1 MPEVREITMSD
12 SDRLA
17 SRLAAAIR
25 AGHRFDSDLSYDPER
40 CGCESCLRGDA
51 IMAELNQPATR
62 EATERLLAQARE
74 YGEQLIVTFD
84 AACRRRSAE
93 AGEHARGICGR
104 LADELG
110 LRLVDQVRLMVVRD
124 YRDRHGL
131 CSWCAA
137 KDGWFEQ
144 ISSSHEPEDQED
156 QEDDER

>member
-1 MPEVREITMSD
+1 MSD

-74 YGEQLIVTFD
+74 ST
-84 AACRRRSAE
+84 A
-93 AGEHARGICGR
+93 
-104 LADELG
+104 
-110 LRLVDQVRLMVVRD
+110 
-124 YRDRHGL
+124 
-131 CSWCAA
+131 
-137 KDGWFEQ
+137 
-144 ISSSHEPEDQED
+144 SSSS
-156 QEDDER
+156 